1 MERYEVK
8 SRRLGFGI
16 GRFIYVDNPIDASMK
31 IAEINLDGTLYAE
44 PSPID
49 TSVFKFKTR

>member
-8 SRRLGFGI
+8 SRTLGFGL
-16 GRFIYVDNPIDASMK
+16 GRYVYADNPIDASTEITK
-31 IAEINLDGTLYAE
+31 INLDGTLYAE
-44 PSPID
+44 ASPID